1 MCCVRRGQLALFD
14 EGAGMYT
21 CCVQACSCVV
31 CRQCV
36 QACTRVVRRH
46 VHVLCVGMYT
56 CCVQACTRVVCRHVH
71 VLCAGMFMCCVQAC
85 SCVVCRQC
93 VQAVCAGS
101 VCRHVHVLCAGMFM
115 CGVRK
120 GVPLQSYVTTVG
132 FRVSAS
138 ARVLFINRVGQDHIY
153 TPCMIVYSVIPVPKI
168 LCMHRIYIF
177 YIYIWF

>member
-1 MCCVRRGQLALFD
+1 MLC
-14 EGAGMYT
+14 AGMFM
-21 CCVQACSCVV
+21 CCVQACSC
-31 CRQCV
+31 
-36 QACTRVVRRH
+36 
-46 VHVLCVGMYT
+46 
-56 CCVQACTRVVCRHVH
+56 VVCRHVH
-71 VLCAGMFMCCVQAC
+71 VLCAGMFMCCVQAVC
-85 SCVVCRQC
+85 AGMYTYCVQACTRVVCRH
-93 VQAVCAGS
+93 VHVLCAGS